1 MPSLN
6 INVEQCLSAAGPV
19 ARHWPGYTVR
29 PEQIELATEV
39 ERGIAN
45 SLTMALEAPTGT
57 GKTLSYLLPALLSH
71 RKVILSVGSLTLQDH
86 LWLGEYQK
94 LRAVLPELRQLNVL
108 KGCDNYFCHH
118 RFHQAREGQLGVQAQ
133 ALMHQFWTELSAW
146 LIQTRNGEI
155 QTLPLAA
162 DQTNELSS
170 AVTVGAD
177 QCRGKSCVY
186 FDECF
191 FQKARQRAA
200 NADLLLINH
209 TLLLSDQRLF
219 EKGMGALLPAVDTI
233 IVDEAHQLPELLI
246 RRNTETIEEYRLK
259 RWIQQVRRRAKG
271 HLALFADIPTLLT
284 QLERLWEQ
292 IRQQL
297 QKKGLD
303 KSVRAV
309 AIAGFKPLETLL
321 VMLREHLAGMHVAAV
336 DISRELSQLSLWID
350 MLQQAGND
358 KSVLYCD
365 LDQGQLKLVA
375 ARLHNPFTN
384 LNADSVSW
392 IFLSATLMVDG
403 CFDYFKKSLSLG
415 EVETHRHHSAMDYE
429 QRAMLWVPTE
439 LPLPSADSFYEVW
452 TNALL
457 MLSQQLEGG
466 VLALF
471 SSHEALQASFQLIQG
486 RCDRKILLYEPGVNR
501 HRLLQQ
507 FRQETNSIL
516 LATGSFWE
524 GVDVSGAALRCVAI
538 DKLPF
543 AAPDDVVSLAWKYKA
558 GQEQSSVFNDYMVPH
573 AVTRLRQGVGRLL
586 RSTEDSGLVMLGDR
600 RILKKAYGIRFLQSL
615 PPMPLTESP
624 ADVADF
630 LERMSIARQL

>member
-1 MPSLN
+1 MPALN

-19 ARHWPGYTVR
+19 SRHWPGYSVR
-29 PEQIELATEV
+29 PEQIELAKEV
-39 ERGIAN
+39 ERGIAG
-45 SLTMALEAPTGT
+45 SLSMALEAPTGT

-71 RKVILSVGSLTLQDH
+71 RRVILSVGNLTLQDH

-118 RFHQAREGQLGVQAQ
+118 RFHQAREGQLTTQAQ
-133 ALMHQFWTELSAW
+133 ALIHQYWTDLSAW

-155 QTLPLAA
+155 QTLPLTA
-162 DQTNELSS
+162 DQTTEL
-170 AVTVGAD
+170 AAVVTVGAD
-177 QCRGKSCVY
+177 QCQGRACA
-186 FDECF
+186 FFAECF
-191 FQKARQRAA
+191 FQKARQRASSA
-200 NADLLLINH
+200 ELLLINH

-219 EKGMGALLPAVDTI
+219 EKGMGALLPAVDTV

-259 RWIQQVRRRAKG
+259 RWIQQVRRRARG

-284 QLERLWEQ
+284 KLERLWEQ

-297 QKKGLD
+297 QQNGLD
-303 KSVRAV
+303 QSVRSV

-321 VMLREHLAGMHVAAV
+321 VTLREHLAGMHVAAV
-336 DISRELSQLSLWID
+336 DITRELSQLALWID
-350 MLQQAGND
+350 MLQQASND
-358 KSVLYCD
+358 QSVLYCD
-365 LDQGQLKLVA
+365 LDQGQLKIVA

-384 LNADSVSW
+384 LSADNVSW

-403 CFDYFKKSLSLG
+403 RFDYFKKSLSLG
-415 EVETHRHHSAMDYE
+415 SVETYRHHLAMDYE
-429 QRAMLWVPTE
+429 QRALLWVPAD
-439 LPLPSADSFYEVW
+439 LPLPSAESFYELWV
-452 TNALL
+452 TALL
-457 MLSQQLEGG
+457 TLAQQLDGG

-471 SSHEALQASFQLIQG
+471 SSHEALQTSLALIQG
-486 RCDRKILLYEPGVNR
+486 RCDRRILVYEPGVNR
-501 HRLLQQ
+501 HQLLQQ

-516 LATGSFWE
+516 FATGSFWE
-524 GVDVSGAALRCVAI
+524 GIDVRGAALRCVAI

-543 AAPDDVVSLAWKYKA
+543 AAPDDVVSLAWKYKS
-558 GQEQSSVFNDYMVPH
+558 GLEQSSLFNDYMVPH

-586 RSTEDSGLVMLGDR
+586 RSQEDCGVVMLGDR

-615 PPMPLTESP
+615 PPMPLTESGEEVT
-624 ADVADF
+624 AF
-630 LERMSIARQL
+630 MQRMSIARQQ